1 MKNKTRLVEIFSKH
15 LPTFGRDLQ
24 LLAVGLA
31 ITVLP
36 TLNEMHEGLV
46 REVSSLLDLLA
57 RSELIG
63 LEILA
68 EALWVAILRSPG
80 CRVAGLKFL
89 SSKLGRGA
97 QDEENDEEDTFWN
110 EASTLSKK
118 HE

>member
-1 MKNKTRLVEIFSKH
+1 MKNKTRLVEIFGKH
-15 LPTFGRDLQ
+15 LPAFGRDLQ

-36 TLNEMHEGLV
+36 ALNEMHEGLV

-57 RSELIG
+57 RPELIG
-63 LEILA
+63 LEVLA

-97 QDEENDEEDTFWN
+97 QEE
-110 EASTLSKK
+110 
-118 HE
+118 